1 MIGYIRGKVT
11 ALFKDSCFLEAGGIG
26 YRIFIS
32 DKTRQKLT
40 NGEEAKLLTYMAV
53 REDAILLYGF
63 LGEEEYSL
71 FLLLISISKIGPK
84 VAMGILSSMTPSA
97 FVGAVKTQNVSRL
110 TKLPGIGKKT
120 AERLLVELKDK
131 VGAFSVETIT
141 DDGSEPA
148 PSTEADPVTGEA
160 VKALMSLGYE
170 MDEITP
176 VLQKLSGSYD
186 NVSKLVS
193 AALREFARNRE

>member
-11 ALFKDSCFLEAGGIG
+11 ALFKDACFLEAGGIG

-32 DKTRQKLT
+32 DKTRQRLS

-63 LGEEEYSL
+63 LGQEEYDL
-71 FLLLISISKIGPK
+71 FLVLLSVSKIGPK
-84 VAMGILSSMTPSA
+84 VAMGILSSMDPA
-97 FVGAVKTQNVSRL
+97 QFVGAVKAQNVSRL

-131 VGAFSVETIT
+131 VGAFASEDMEGAVET
-141 DDGSEPA
+141 EA
-148 PSTEADPVTGEA
+148 PKDEGITGEA
-160 VKALMSLGYE
+160 VRALMSLGYE
-170 MDEITP
+170 MEEITP
-176 VLQKLSGSYD
+176 VLRKLAGSYTT
-186 NVSKLVS
+186 VSALVS

>member
-11 ALFKDSCFLEAGGIG
+11 ALFKDACFLEAGGIG

-32 DKTRQKLT
+32 DKTRQRLS
-40 NGEEAKLLTYMAV
+40 NGQEAKLLTYMAV

-63 LGEEEYSL
+63 LGQEEYDL
-71 FLLLISISKIGPK
+71 FLVLLSVSKIGPK
-84 VAMGILSSMTPSA
+84 VAMGILSSMDPA
-97 FVGAVKTQNVSRL
+97 QFVGAVKAQNVSRL

-131 VGAFSVETIT
+131 VGAFASEDMEGAAETEAPK
-141 DDGSEPA
+141 DDGI
-148 PSTEADPVTGEA
+148 TGEA

-170 MDEITP
+170 MEEITP
-176 VLQKLSGSYD
+176 VLRKLAGSYTT
-186 NVSKLVS
+186 VSALVS

>member
-11 ALFKDSCFLEAGGIG
+11 ALFKDACFLEAGGIG

-32 DKTRQKLT
+32 DKTRQRLS

-63 LGEEEYSL
+63 LGQEEYDL
-71 FLLLISISKIGPK
+71 FLVLLSVSKIGPK
-84 VAMGILSSMTPSA
+84 VAMGILSSMDPA
-97 FVGAVKTQNVSRL
+97 QFVGAVKAQNVSRL

-131 VGAFSVETIT
+131 VGAFASEDMEGAVETEAPK
-141 DDGSEPA
+141 DDGI
-148 PSTEADPVTGEA
+148 TGEA
-160 VKALMSLGYE
+160 VRALMSLGYE
-170 MDEITP
+170 MEEITP
-176 VLQKLSGSYD
+176 VLRKLAGSYTT
-186 NVSKLVS
+186 VSALVS
-193 AALREFARNRE
+193 AVLREFARNRE

>member
-1 MIGYIRGKVT
+1 
-11 ALFKDSCFLEAGGIG
+11 
-26 YRIFIS
+26 
-32 DKTRQKLT
+32 
-40 NGEEAKLLTYMAV
+40 MAV

-63 LGEEEYSL
+63 LGKEEYDL
-71 FLLLISISKIGPK
+71 FLLLISISKVGPK
-84 VAMGILSSMTPSA
+84 VAMGILSAMTPSA
-97 FVGAVKTQNVSRL
+97 FVGAITTGSVTRL

-131 VGAFSVETIT
+131 VGAFSVEPLS
-141 DDGSEPA
+141 DESRAAA
-148 PSTEADPVTGEA
+148 PSAEGNPAADEA

-176 VLQKLSGSYD
+176 VLGRLSGSYD

-193 AALREFARNRE
+193 AALREFAKTGSNR

>member
-11 ALFKDSCFLEAGGIG
+11 ALFKDACFLEAGGIG

-32 DKTRQKLT
+32 DKTRQRLS

-63 LGEEEYSL
+63 LGQEEYDL
-71 FLLLISISKIGPK
+71 FLVLLSVSKIGPK
-84 VAMGILSSMTPSA
+84 VAMGILSSMDPA
-97 FVGAVKTQNVSRL
+97 QFVGAVKAQNVSRL

-131 VGAFSVETIT
+131 VGAFASEDMEGAVETET
-141 DDGSEPA
+141 PKDDGI
-148 PSTEADPVTGEA
+148 TGEA
-160 VKALMSLGYE
+160 VRALMSLGYE
-170 MDEITP
+170 MEEITP
-176 VLQKLSGSYD
+176 VLRKLAGSYTT
-186 NVSKLVS
+186 VSALVS

>member
-11 ALFKDSCFLEAGGIG
+11 ALFKDACFLEAGGIG

-32 DKTRQKLT
+32 DKTRQQLVS
-40 NGEEAKLLTYMAV
+40 GEGAKLLTYMAV

-63 LGEEEYSL
+63 LGEEEYEL

-84 VAMGILSSMTPSA
+84 VAMGILSAMTPSA
-97 FVGAVKTQNVSRL
+97 FVGAVKTQSVTKL

-131 VGAFSVETIT
+131 IGDFAVE
-141 DDGSEPA
+141 DVPEEKAVPA
-148 PSTEADPVTGEA
+148 VEDNHVTGEA
-160 VKALMSLGYE
+160 VTALMSLGYE

-176 VLQKLSGSYD
+176 VLGRLAGSYD

>member
-32 DKTRQKLT
+32 VKTRQKLT

-84 VAMGILSSMTPSA
+84 VAMGILSSMTPSV
-97 FVGAVKTQNVSRL
+97 FVGAVKTQNVSQL

-131 VGAFSVETIT
+131 VGAFSVETISY
-141 DDGSEPA
+141 DGSEPA

>member
-32 DKTRQKLT
+32 DKTRQQLT
-40 NGEEAKLLTYMAV
+40 SGEEAKLLTYMAV

-63 LGEEEYSL
+63 LGKEEYDL
-71 FLLLISISKIGPK
+71 FLLLISISKVGPK
-84 VAMGILSSMTPSA
+84 VAMGILSAMTPSA
-97 FVGAVKTQNVSRL
+97 FVGAITTGSVTRL

-131 VGAFSVETIT
+131 VGAFSVETVS
-141 DDGSEPA
+141 DEGSGPA
-148 PSTEADPVTGEA
+148 PSAEGDPVTGEA

-176 VLQKLSGSYD
+176 VLGRLSGSYD

-193 AALREFARNRE
+193 AALREFAKNRE

>member
-11 ALFKDSCFLEAGGIG
+11 ALFKDACFLEAGGIG

-131 VGAFSVETIT
+131 VGAFSVETIS

-176 VLQKLSGSYD
+176 VLQKLSGSYN

>member
-11 ALFKDSCFLEAGGIG
+11 ALFKDACFLETGGIG

-131 VGAFSVETIT
+131 VGAFSVETIS
-141 DDGSEPA
+141 DDGSAPA

>member
-11 ALFKDSCFLEAGGIG
+11 ALFKDACFLEAGGIG

-32 DKTRQKLT
+32 DKTRQQLVS
-40 NGEEAKLLTYMAV
+40 GEEAKLLTYMAV

-63 LGEEEYSL
+63 LGEEEYEL

-84 VAMGILSSMTPSA
+84 VAMGILSAMTPSA
-97 FVGAVKTQNVSRL
+97 FVGAVKTQSVTKL

-131 VGAFSVETIT
+131 IGAFAVE
-141 DDGSEPA
+141 DVPEEKAVPA
-148 PSTEADPVTGEA
+148 VEENPVTGEA

-176 VLQKLSGSYD
+176 VLGRLVGSYD

>member
-131 VGAFSVETIT
+131 VGAFSVETIS
-141 DDGSEPA
+141 DDGSAPA

>member
-32 DKTRQKLT
+32 DKTRQQLAK
-40 NGEEAKLLTYMAV
+40 GEEAKLLTYMAV
-53 REDAILLYGF
+53 LLYGF
-63 LGEEEYSL
+63 LGKEEYDL
-71 FLLLISISKIGPK
+71 FLLLISISKVGPK
-84 VAMGILSSMTPSA
+84 VAMGILSAMTPSA
-97 FVGAVKTQNVSRL
+97 FVGAVKTQSVTKL

-131 VGAFSVETIT
+131 VGAFSVETVS
-141 DDGSEPA
+141 DEGSG
-148 PSTEADPVTGEA
+148 PSPSAEGDPVTGEA

-176 VLQKLSGSYD
+176 VLGRLSGSYD

-193 AALREFARNRE
+193 AALREFAKKRE

>member
-1 MIGYIRGKVT
+1 
-11 ALFKDSCFLEAGGIG
+11 
-26 YRIFIS
+26 
-32 DKTRQKLT
+32 
-40 NGEEAKLLTYMAV
+40 MAV

-63 LGEEEYSL
+63 LGKEEYDL
-71 FLLLISISKIGPK
+71 FLLLISISKVGPK
-84 VAMGILSSMTPSA
+84 VAMGILSAMTPSA
-97 FVGAVKTQNVSRL
+97 FVGAITTGSVTRL

-131 VGAFSVETIT
+131 VGAFS
-141 DDGSEPA
+141 DDGRAAA
-148 PSTEADPVTGEA
+148 PSAEENPAADEA

-176 VLQKLSGSYD
+176 VLGRLSGSYD

-193 AALREFARNRE
+193 AALREFAKNRE

>member
-1 MIGYIRGKVT
+1 
-11 ALFKDSCFLEAGGIG
+11 
-26 YRIFIS
+26 
-32 DKTRQKLT
+32 
-40 NGEEAKLLTYMAV
+40 MAV

-97 FVGAVKTQNVSRL
+97 FVGAVKTQNVSQL

-131 VGAFSVETIT
+131 VGAFSVETIS

>member
-32 DKTRQKLT
+32 DKTRQQLAK
-40 NGEEAKLLTYMAV
+40 GEEAKLLTYMAV
-53 REDAILLYGF
+53 REGCYPALWFSGK
-63 LGEEEYSL
+63 EEYDL
-71 FLLLISISKIGPK
+71 FLLLISISKVGPK
-84 VAMGILSSMTPSA
+84 VAMGILSAMTPSA
-97 FVGAVKTQNVSRL
+97 FVGAITTGSVTQL

-131 VGAFSVETIT
+131 VGAFSVEPLS
-141 DDGSEPA
+141 DDGRAAA
-148 PSTEADPVTGEA
+148 PSAEGNPAADEA

-176 VLQKLSGSYD
+176 VLGRLSGSYD

-193 AALREFARNRE
+193 AALREFAKNRE

>member
-11 ALFKDSCFLEAGGIG
+11 ALFKDACFLEAGGIG

-32 DKTRQKLT
+32 DKTRQRLS
-40 NGEEAKLLTYMAV
+40 NGQEAKLLTYMAV

-63 LGEEEYSL
+63 LGQEEYDL
-71 FLLLISISKIGPK
+71 FLVLLSVSKIGPK
-84 VAMGILSSMTPSA
+84 VAMGILSSMDPA
-97 FVGAVKTQNVSRL
+97 QFVGAVKAQNVSRL
-110 TKLPGIGKKT
+110 TQLPGIGKKT

-131 VGAFSVETIT
+131 VGAFASEDMEGAVEAEAPK
-141 DDGSEPA
+141 DDGI
-148 PSTEADPVTGEA
+148 TGEA

-170 MDEITP
+170 MEEIAP
-176 VLQKLSGSYD
+176 IMKRLAGSYT
-186 NVSKLVS
+186 NVSALVS

>member
-32 DKTRQKLT
+32 DKTRQQLAK
-40 NGEEAKLLTYMAV
+40 GEEAKLLTYMAV

-63 LGEEEYSL
+63 LGKEEYDL
-71 FLLLISISKIGPK
+71 FLLLISISKVGPK
-84 VAMGILSSMTPSA
+84 VAMGILSAMTPSA
-97 FVGAVKTQNVSRL
+97 FVGAVKTQSVTKL

-131 VGAFSVETIT
+131 VAKGFVDGINLEDVGAATAA
-141 DDGSEPA
+141 PA
-148 PSTEADPVTGEA
+148 AQGA
-160 VKALMSLGYE
+160 GQAIAALVSLGYSQSE
-170 MDEITP
+170 AA
-176 VLQKLSGSYD
+176 LA
-186 NVSKLVS
+186 VSKIDASLPVEEIIKL
-193 AALREFARNRE
+193 ALRGMAGRR

>member
-11 ALFKDSCFLEAGGIG
+11 ALFKDACFLEAGGIG

-32 DKTRQKLT
+32 DKTRQQLVS
-40 NGEEAKLLTYMAV
+40 GEEAKLLTYMAV

-63 LGEEEYSL
+63 LGEEEYEL

-84 VAMGILSSMTPSA
+84 VAMGILSAMTPSA
-97 FVGAVKTQNVSRL
+97 FVGAVKTQSVTKL

-131 VGAFSVETIT
+131 IGAFAVE
-141 DDGSEPA
+141 DVPEEKSDKK
-148 PSTEADPVTGEA
+148 ADARQEGE
-160 VKALMSLGYE
+160 V
-170 MDEITP
+170 
-176 VLQKLSGSYD
+176 
-186 NVSKLVS
+186 
-193 AALREFARNRE
+193 

>member
-11 ALFKDSCFLEAGGIG
+11 ALFKDACFLEAGGIG

-32 DKTRQKLT
+32 DKTRQQLVS
-40 NGEEAKLLTYMAV
+40 GEEAKLLTYMAV

-63 LGEEEYSL
+63 LGEEEYEL

-84 VAMGILSSMTPSA
+84 VAMGILSAMTPSA
-97 FVGAVKTQNVSRL
+97 FVGAVKTQSVTKL

-131 VGAFSVETIT
+131 VGAFSVEPLS
-141 DDGSEPA
+141 DDGRAAA
-148 PSTEADPVTGEA
+148 PSAEGNPAADEA

-176 VLQKLSGSYD
+176 VLGRLSGSYD

-193 AALREFARNRE
+193 AALREFAKKRE

>member
-11 ALFKDSCFLEAGGIG
+11 ALFKDACFLEAGGIG

-32 DKTRQKLT
+32 DKTRQRLS

-63 LGEEEYSL
+63 LGQEEYDL
-71 FLLLISISKIGPK
+71 FLVLLSVSKIGPK
-84 VAMGILSSMTPSA
+84 VAMGILSSMDPA
-97 FVGAVKTQNVSRL
+97 QFVGAVKAQNVSCL

-131 VGAFSVETIT
+131 VGAFASEDMEGAVETEAPK
-141 DDGSEPA
+141 DDGI
-148 PSTEADPVTGEA
+148 TGEA
-160 VKALMSLGYE
+160 VRALMSLGYE
-170 MDEITP
+170 MEEITP
-176 VLQKLSGSYD
+176 VLRKLAGSYTT
-186 NVSKLVS
+186 VSALVS
-193 AALREFARNRE
+193 AVLREFARNRE

>member
-11 ALFKDSCFLEAGGIG
+11 ALFKDACFLEAGGIG

-32 DKTRQKLT
+32 DKTRQRLS
-40 NGEEAKLLTYMAV
+40 NGQEVKLLTYMAV

-63 LGEEEYSL
+63 LGQEEYDL
-71 FLLLISISKIGPK
+71 FLVLLSVSKIGPK
-84 VAMGILSSMTPSA
+84 VAMGILSSMDPA
-97 FVGAVKTQNVSRL
+97 QFVGAVKAQNVSRL

-131 VGAFSVETIT
+131 VGAFASEDMEGAVETEAPK
-141 DDGSEPA
+141 DDGI
-148 PSTEADPVTGEA
+148 TGEA

-170 MDEITP
+170 MEEIAP
-176 VLQKLSGSYD
+176 IMKKLAGSYT
-186 NVSKLVS
+186 NVSALVS

>member
-11 ALFKDSCFLEAGGIG
+11 ALFKDACFLEAGGIG

-40 NGEEAKLLTYMAV
+40 NGEESKLLTYMAV

-131 VGAFSVETIT
+131 VGAFSVETIS